1 MTEQSITI
9 NAIVDAI
16 AETVILKMSLRKANE
31 ELTHKNTSYLLDLIS
46 GVEKRI
52 EVIEANAEISNNV
65 VLHSMADKIAI
76 LSDQIDI
83 VDGKIDDLSD
93 GIETAVC
100 DILRKTIN
108 RCISDI

>member
-1 MTEQSITI
+1 MTEQSIPI

-16 AETVILKMSLRKANE
+16 AEAVMIKMGLKKSDTLDQISSL
-31 ELTHKNTSYLLDLIS
+31 
-46 GVEKRI
+46 EKRI

>member
-1 MTEQSITI
+1 MNEQSILIDTI
-9 NAIVDAI
+9 IDAI
-16 AETVILKMSLRKANE
+16 AEAVILKMSLRKANE

-52 EVIEANAEISNNV
+52 EAIEANTEIDS
-65 VLHSMADKIAI
+65 DKLAS

-83 VDGKIDDLSD
+83 MDGKIDDLSD
-93 GIETAVC
+93 GIETAVR